1 MDDFNICWKNLLDIG
16 REKLSTAL
24 NSEKQ
29 KKELNKAL
37 LLDMFFKYEPVDEEN
52 KVIIPLDSFYSCVY
66 YNFMEIYQ
74 IYENLQ
80 NIVKYVSYFPRTT
93 SQPEKVNYLRFLIG
107 AYLNEVYRLE
117 ERLKMFI
124 KKVNRKHKNDSRY
137 PMINKLSKNMIQLV
151 ENSMENI
158 KKIRHNHVHERRFND
173 KDIERAESVIVYEE
187 MIEEIKEILPK
198 MIIPSFKKDFKKAR
212 ENWKRIF
219 VKNNSDIKNLLDSLF
234 LEINKIIFTED
245 GKLIYPEKL

>member
-1 MDDFNICWKNLLDIG
+1 MDDFNICLRNLLDIG
-16 REKLSTAL
+16 REKLLMSL

-37 LLDMFFKYEPVDEEN
+37 LLDMFFKYEPGDEEN
-52 KVIIPLDSFYSCVY
+52 KPIIPLDSFYSCVY
-66 YNFMEIYQ
+66 YNFMEILQ
-74 IYENLQ
+74 IFKNLQ
-80 NIVKYVSYFPRTT
+80 NIVKYISYFPRTT
-93 SQPEKVNYLRFLIG
+93 SQSEKVNYLRFLIG
-107 AYLNEVYRLE
+107 AYLNEAYRLE

-124 KKVNRKHKNDSRY
+124 KKVIRKYKNDSRY
-137 PMINKLSKNMIQLV
+137 LMINKIGKNLIQLV

-173 KDIERAESVIVYEE
+173 KEIERAESVIVYEE

-198 MIIPSFKKDFKKAR
+198 RILPSFKKDFKKAR
-212 ENWKRIF
+212 ENWKKIF
-219 VKNNSDIKNLLDSLF
+219 VRNNSDIKYLLDSVF

-245 GKLIYPEKL
+245 KKLIYPEKL